1 MGFCMRNQRRKT
13 RLADMA
19 ATGFAS
25 LFLAVNLMVRDPQPA
40 VASVTASAQSHSDPA
55 LVITLIFMA
64 LGLCVV
70 AYGFYHER
78 HTVKQLAR
86 LRMVH
91 LRHRT
96 KLRLRAARRGLSAPG
111 IRHAI
116 RQQRA

>member
-70 AYGFYHER
+70 AYGLYHER

-96 KLRLRAARRGLSAPG
+96 KLRMRAARRGLSAPG

>member
-1 MGFCMRNQRRKT
+1 MRNQSRKT

-19 ATGFAS
+19 ATAFAA
-25 LFLAVNLMVRDPQPA
+25 LFLAVNLMVRDPHPA
-40 VASVTASAQSHSDPA
+40 AASVTASAAPHGDPA

-64 LGLCVV
+64 LGMCVV
-70 AYGFYHER
+70 AYGLYHER
-78 HTVKQLAR
+78 HAVKQLAR

-96 KLRLRAARRGLSAPG
+96 KLRLRAARRSLSAPN
-111 IRHAI
+111 IRHVI

>member
-1 MGFCMRNQRRKT
+1 MRNQRRKI

-25 LFLAVNLMVRDPQPA
+25 LFLAINLMVRDPQPA
-40 VASVTASAQSHSDPA
+40 AAAVSTSAAPHGDPA

-64 LGLCVV
+64 LGMCVV
-70 AYGFYHER
+70 AYGLYHER

-96 KLRLRAARRGLSAPG
+96 KLHLRAARRGLSGPG
-111 IRHAI
+111 IRNAI

>member
-1 MGFCMRNQRRKT
+1 MRNQRRKT

-70 AYGFYHER
+70 AYGLYHER